1 MSDVIESNGTPESN
15 VPSVAEGSAPD
26 TGVNWGDLDV
36 DVDGGAYVEEPIA
49 PVEEPTP
56 AQPVQQASAQTPS
69 APQQQPQVQGQQP
82 AQAPQT
88 PAASPEVQT
97 PEGQQQVQQPQQA
110 PVDAAELQRQF
121 REQLEAEFAISQD
134 DALALSTAPETVMP
148 KLAANMYQRIMQDV
162 MQQFQ
167 QFGAGIPAMMQQ
179 YAERVRVEEQ
189 AKQEFYGEWPGLS
202 QHHDRVMAN
211 ALLVR
216 QANPNATRQQMIE
229 MAGMMTAMALG
240 VDPMSVRRQAG
251 QTTAQPQRQFQPVQA
266 QIPPRPAGLAPAQN
280 LSVGESNIFGE
291 FANED
296 MNWLKG

>member
-1 MSDVIESNGTPESN
+1 MSDVIESNGAPESN

-36 DVDGGAYVEEPIA
+36 EVDGGAYVEEPIA
-49 PVEEPTP
+49 PVAEPTP
-56 AQPVQQASAQTPS
+56 AQPVQQAPAQTPS

-97 PEGQQQVQQPQQA
+97 PEGQQQVQQP
-110 PVDAAELQRQF
+110 PVNAAELQRQF

-179 YAERVRVEEQ
+179 YVERSRADAE

-211 ALLVR
+211 AILVR

-229 MAGMMTAMALG
+229 MAGVMTAMALG
-240 VDPMSVRRQAG
+240 VDPMSVRKQAG
-251 QTTAQPQRQFQPVQA
+251 QATAQPQRQFQPVQA